1 MGFFIDMTLD
11 ILSIRKISRI
21 FDDIKKLR
29 IRERVMKQWVV
40 LGALLFSTAVLADDV
55 KQKEVIAQKLVE
67 VDGTEQG
74 LEATDK
80 LILNQIKMRL
90 PKDLPAEFYADL
102 TKNLNS
108 EQRKQF
114 IVQRYVETFSQKELQ
129 AALSFY
135 QSTEGKAWAKK
146 ASEIGSE
153 VAHYTTQNARI
164 ALNTT
169 MQQHVEN
176 PTVKQLMARMNP
188 APVQQPYPCYHL
200 LYICH
205 HPFHH
210 S

>member
-153 VAHYTTQNARI
+153 VAHYTTQNART

-176 PTVKQLMARMNP
+176 PTVKQLMTRMNP
-188 APVQQPYPCYHL
+188 APVQQPEKTE
-200 LYICH
+200 
-205 HPFHH
+205 
-210 S
+210 SK

>member
-40 LGALLFSTAVLADDV
+40 LGALLFSSAVLADDV

-90 PKDLPAEFYADL
+90 PKDIPAEFYADL

-153 VAHYTTQNARI
+153 VAHYTTQNART

-188 APVQQPYPCYHL
+188 APVQQPEKTEQK
-200 LYICH
+200 
-205 HPFHH
+205 
-210 S
+210 

>member
-40 LGALLFSTAVLADDV
+40 LGALLFSTAVLADDI

-90 PKDLPAEFYADL
+90 PKDIPAEFYADL

-114 IVQRYVETFSQKELQ
+114 IVQRYVEAFSQKELQ

-153 VAHYTTQNARI
+153 VAHYTTQNART

-188 APVQQPYPCYHL
+188 APVQQPEKTEQK
-200 LYICH
+200 
-205 HPFHH
+205 
-210 S
+210 

>member
-40 LGALLFSTAVLADDV
+40 LGALLFSTAVLADDI

-153 VAHYTTQNARI
+153 VAHYTTQNART

-176 PTVKQLMARMNP
+176 PTVKQLMTRMNP
-188 APVQQPYPCYHL
+188 APVQQPEKTEQK
-200 LYICH
+200 
-205 HPFHH
+205 
-210 S
+210 

>member
-21 FDDIKKLR
+21 FNDIKKLR

-55 KQKEVIAQKLVE
+55 KQKEVISQKLVE

-90 PKDLPAEFYADL
+90 PKDIPAEFYADL

-188 APVQQPYPCYHL
+188 APVQQPEKTEQK
-200 LYICH
+200 
-205 HPFHH
+205 
-210 S
+210 

>member
-1 MGFFIDMTLD
+1 MCCTWDLNLRDMTLD

-40 LGALLFSTAVLADDV
+40 LGALLFSTAVLADDI

-90 PKDLPAEFYADL
+90 PKDIPAEFYADL

-114 IVQRYVETFSQKELQ
+114 IVQRYVEAFSQKELQ

-153 VAHYTTQNARI
+153 VAHYTTQNART

-188 APVQQPYPCYHL
+188 APVQQPEKTEQK
-200 LYICH
+200 
-205 HPFHH
+205 
-210 S
+210 

>member
-1 MGFFIDMTLD
+1 MSL
-11 ILSIRKISRI
+11 
-21 FDDIKKLR
+21 KKLR

-40 LGALLFSTAVLADDV
+40 LGALLFSTAVLADDI

-90 PKDLPAEFYADL
+90 PKDIPAEFYADL

-153 VAHYTTQNARI
+153 VAHYTTQNART

-188 APVQQPYPCYHL
+188 APVQQPEKAGQK
-200 LYICH
+200 
-205 HPFHH
+205 
-210 S
+210 